1 MLVFV
6 CETVTGGGFAGPE
19 LPASLIAEGAL
30 MRDALIGDLEDLPGV
45 RVVTTHD
52 DRLPPPPR
60 GQSRPV
66 KAGPAAWEMWAELAA
81 EAHCCWPI
89 APETGGELAA
99 LVALM
104 RTVNARVI
112 ACDAATLEI
121 GASKLATSQRLAA
134 AGVPVVPTWRAGEVP
149 ADHPGPFVVKPDDGA
164 GTLLTFVV
172 ATPPRPSFTGGVVQP
187 LVEGEAWS
195 LCALCQGGRSHVLS
209 VNRQNVVRTEDR
221 FMFHGVTVGVEPPDS
236 RLEALT
242 AQIFAALPGL
252 HGLIGIDYIETPK
265 GPVVLEINPRL
276 TTSYVGLHRALAINP
291 LAFVAELIRDG
302 AVPDLPHLPLPR
314 PVEVTL

>member
-6 CETVTGGGFAGPE
+6 CETVTGGGFGGAE

-52 DRLPPPPR
+52 ERLPPPPR
-60 GQSRPV
+60 GESRPV
-66 KAGPAAWEMWAELAA
+66 TAGRPAWEVWAELSA

-89 APETGGELAA
+89 APETEGELAA

-104 RTVNARVI
+104 RTVNPRVV
-112 ACDAATLEI
+112 ACDAATLDI
-121 GASKLATSQRLAA
+121 CASKLETSRVLAA
-134 AGVPVVPTWRAGEVP
+134 AGVPVVPSWRPGEVP
-149 ADHPGPFVVKPDDGA
+149 ADHPGPFVVKPEDGA
-164 GTLLTFVV
+164 GSLFTFVV
-172 ATPPRPSFTGGVVQP
+172 AAPPRSSFTAGVVQP
-187 LVEGEAWS
+187 LIEGEASS
-195 LCALCQGGRSHVLS
+195 LCALFQGGRSHVLS
-209 VNRQNVVRTEDR
+209 VNRQNVARTEDR
-221 FMFHGVTVGVEPPDS
+221 FMFHGVTVGVKPPDS
-236 RLEALT
+236 GLEALT
-242 AQIFAALPGL
+242 AHIFAALPGL
-252 HGLIGIDYIETPK
+252 HGLVGIDYIETPK

-302 AVPDLPHLPLPR
+302 VVPDLPHLPLPR